1 MLDVGTLLDFAA
13 RHPRLRGDVEDRI
26 RRELGVSPARYCQ
39 LLHRAAETMEG
50 QAHDPVTAHRII
62 RQLDATSPRG

>member
-1 MLDVGTLLDFAA
+1 MSDVHD
-13 RHPRLRGDVEDRI
+13 RLEVWE
-26 RRELGVSPARYCQ
+26 
-39 LLHRAAETMEG
+39 AETMEG